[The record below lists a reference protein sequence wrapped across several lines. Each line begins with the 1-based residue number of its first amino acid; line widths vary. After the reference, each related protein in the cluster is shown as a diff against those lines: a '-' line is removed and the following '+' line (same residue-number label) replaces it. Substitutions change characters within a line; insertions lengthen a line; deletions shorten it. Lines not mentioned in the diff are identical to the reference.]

1 MFIKSSNQIFVTA
14 VCVFSLVSCN
24 SGTIAPVVE
33 LHPQYSMNKSQS
45 TYVVR
50 PGDTLYAI
58 AFLYDQ
64 NYEQLAQ
71 ANQIIYPYHLKSGQI
86 IRLTPK
92 GCQTKVYKPLIS
104 RAPHVSYR
112 HQISRSVWQ
121 WPTQGYI
128 AKPDSNRPIEQ
139 KGIGILGQ
147 PRQPILAAADGVV
160 AYAGDGLPGYGH
172 LILIKHGNDFLSAY
186 AFNASNLVHEG
197 ERVYAGQKIATMGRL
212 QTGKWGLHFEIRY
225 RGSVLNPLKFLPS
238 H

>member
-1 MFIKSSNQIFVTA
+1 MFINSFKKLFITA
-14 VCVFSLVSCN
+14 VCVCSLVSCN

-45 TYVVR
+45 TYIVR

-71 ANQIIYPYHLKSGQI
+71 ANKISYPYHLKSGQN
-86 IRLTPK
+86 IRLIPK
-92 GCQTKVYKPLIS
+92 GGQPKVYTPP
-104 RAPHVSYR
+104 ANHVPDVSYR
-112 HQISRSVWQ
+112 PQISRSVWQ
-121 WPTQGYI
+121 WPTQGHI
-128 AKPDSNRPIEQ
+128 SKPNSNRPIEQ

-147 PRQPILAAADGVV
+147 PRQSIVAAADGVV

-172 LILIKHGNDFLSAY
+172 LILIKHSNDFLSAY

-197 ERVYAGQKIATMGRL
+197 EQVHAGQKIATMGRL
-212 QTGKWGLHFEIRY
+212 QTGEWGLHFEIRY